1 MGKVKYRE
9 LHDRLKNE
17 ILAGKYADRHILPSE
32 AQLSRR
38 YACSRNTVR
47 NALDELRHEGLIR
60 CRQGKGAF
68 VTKAGSAR
76 KIGLLLSGIPYS
88 EYFQPVATAFMQ
100 LARDADYELDFG
112 AVRASDPEARI
123 REAEEIVDDFIRGRV
138 AGVIYHPLDYAYDNG
153 AANLRQLEKLTA
165 AGIPVVLFDSD
176 VVVAPARSSYDV
188 VSIDN
193 VIAGETV
200 ARHLLDAGARN
211 IHFLLKPNW
220 MPNAW
225 GRIRGVTCAVAATGA
240 VWPPSNILVSEPD
253 DLEAIR
259 RHMRRRPH
267 PDAFVCENDTLAAFF
282 KDSLEKLGW
291 RVPDDVLLAGFDD
304 VSIARLLTP
313 PLTSIHQPCDQIAA
327 AAFTRLLARMANPKL
342 PPQEIFVFAPLVA
355 RASSVRPDNRQRSQ
369 NRKQERMIR
378 K

>member
-1 MGKVKYRE
+1 MGTVKYRE
-9 LHDRLKNE
+9 LYERLRNE
-17 ILAGKYADRHILPSE
+17 ILAGKYADTHVLPSE

-68 VTKAGSAR
+68 VTKAGASR

-88 EYFQPVATAFMQ
+88 EYFQPIATAFMQ
-100 LARDADYELDFG
+100 LARDADYELNFG
-112 AVRASDPEARI
+112 AVHASDPEARI
-123 REAEEIVDDFIRGRV
+123 REANEIVDDFIRNRV
-138 AGVIYHPLDYAYDNG
+138 AGVAYHPLDYAYDSG
-153 AANLRQLEKLTA
+153 AANLRMLEKLTA
-165 AGIPVVLFDSD
+165 ARIPVVLFDSD

-225 GRIRGVTCAVAATGA
+225 GRIRGVMCAVAETGA
-240 VWPPSNILVSEPD
+240 SWPPSNILVSEPD

-259 RHMRRRPH
+259 RHMRRRPR
-267 PDAFVCENDTLAAFF
+267 PDAFICENDTLAAFF
-282 KDSLEKLGW
+282 KDSLEKLGLG
-291 RVPDDVLLAGFDD
+291 VPGDVLLAGFDD
-304 VSIARLLTP
+304 VNIARLLTP

-327 AAFTRLLARMANPKL
+327 AAFSRLMARIAHPKL
-342 PPQEIFVFAPLVA
+342 PPQEIFVFAPMVV
-355 RASSVRPDNRQRSQ
+355 RASSVKS
-369 NRKQERMIR
+369 NRKRG
-378 K
+378 